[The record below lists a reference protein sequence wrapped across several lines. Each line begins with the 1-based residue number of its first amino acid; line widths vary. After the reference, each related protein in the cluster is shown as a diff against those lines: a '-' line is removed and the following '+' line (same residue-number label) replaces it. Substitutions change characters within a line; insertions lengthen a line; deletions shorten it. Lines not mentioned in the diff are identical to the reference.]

1 MHPGPAK
8 KISKLLFFFR
18 KPHVILWEPMT
29 TWYQNELHVGL
40 RRIAEKTLTLDQHQQ
55 QGTSS
60 GRNFLGM
67 RRKSWEDDTHQRRPA
82 TVALKGRAAL
92 VRRR

>member
-1 MHPGPAK
+1 
-8 KISKLLFFFR
+8 
-18 KPHVILWEPMT
+18 MT

-67 RRKSWEDDTHQRRPA
+67 RRKS
-82 TVALKGRAAL
+82 
-92 VRRR
+92 